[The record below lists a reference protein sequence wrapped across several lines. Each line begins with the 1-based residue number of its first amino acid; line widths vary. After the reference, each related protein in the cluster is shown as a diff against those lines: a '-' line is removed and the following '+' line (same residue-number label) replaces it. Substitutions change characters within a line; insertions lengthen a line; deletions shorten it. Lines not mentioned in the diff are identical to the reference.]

1 MKITGLGALS
11 LSVVTPLMLAT
22 HTSCPGRSAKMSE
35 ASFWGHD
42 LLRLL
47 DGRHGCISD
56 EYLQE
61 AFTRMEPR
69 FYCVS
74 GSSSPPTSIDACQ
87 RAVNASSRLHIQVYC
102 EKKHLIGEITDFGL
116 LTSDRDKG
124 KLIDDEIQCRHE
136 TDIVVSLKKPRQSTS
151 SRHHGSVTLHLKLD
165 LEFWGLSTVFESDN
179 WTGPR
184 TVEDLAR
191 IGVVTKVLQADLDRF
206 GMSPA
211 WSSLLES
218 LAILVRFGGRIAEV
232 RSTLDGRIMLTA
244 VRSWIPRP
252 R

>member
-1 MKITGLGALS
+1 
-11 LSVVTPLMLAT
+11 
-22 HTSCPGRSAKMSE
+22 
-35 ASFWGHD
+35 
-42 LLRLL
+42 
-47 DGRHGCISD
+47 
-56 EYLQE
+56 
-61 AFTRMEPR
+61 MEPR

-74 GSSSPPTSIDACQ
+74 PSSASPTSIDACQ
-87 RAVNASSRLHIQVYC
+87 RVVNASSRLHIQVYC
-102 EKKHLIGEITDFGL
+102 AKKHLIGEVNDFCL

-124 KLIDDEIQCRHE
+124 KLIDDEIQCRRVIFPS
-136 TDIVVSLKKPRQSTS
+136 DIVISLKKPRQSTS
-151 SRHHGSVTLHLKLD
+151 SRDQGSVTLHLKLD
-165 LEFWGLSTVFESDN
+165 LGFSGLSTAFELDN

-218 LAILVRFGGRIAEV
+218 LAILVRFSGRIAEV
-232 RSTLDGRIMLTA
+232 RSTLDGRIKLTA
-244 VRSWIPRP
+244 VCSLIPRP